1 MIERK
6 KQMLKSKRKVCLF
19 YISFLLIIIKTM
31 TILTSL
37 SFQLVKM
44 LMVVVSLYTL
54 SYFPLHIVWVTINST
69 N

>member
-19 YISFLLIIIKTM
+19 YISFLLIIKTM